1 MKTGLYSKNGK
12 KDAKYVWEKKAGTAY
27 LLRAGGAAGIFGLS
41 CLLLGGCGRQ
51 RGRNRDYICGN
62 RIYNKRPGSGGGRDS
77 SHNHTGRELPRQ
89 RRCLRR
95 QDCD

>member
-51 RGRNRDYICGN
+51 TADAQKETAG
-62 RIYNKRPGSGGGRDS
+62 GSAGETVITS
-77 SHNHTGRELPRQ
+77 A
-89 RRCLRR
+89 
-95 QDCD
+95 